1 MPLMNSF
8 SKNKTKNAT
17 RMTGRAVT
25 VYQNMQHDIKFHSN
39 LSMNRLQQR
48 LQTVVVVKKSFMKT
62 ITMKPVFVE
71 YTKKV

>member
-39 LSMNRLQQR
+39 LSMNRLQ
-48 LQTVVVVKKSFMKT
+48 
-62 ITMKPVFVE
+62 
-71 YTKKV
+71 